1 MSSSSYLRAALYFI
15 LLAVTLT
22 VSGTPAPAQSLG
34 SAGTVS
40 GVVTDP
46 NGAVVPNAS
55 VTIAN
60 PVTGYTR
67 TANADADGSFRFG
80 DVPPNNYHIT
90 VSAVGFDAAH
100 QDLTVRQSVPINLK
114 IPLTVGGTSETV
126 TITSG
131 NVSDVI
137 ENVPSAHV
145 DVDKSLI
152 DRLPVRDP
160 GSGLST
166 AVTLAAP
173 GVAADSNGGYHP
185 LGDHFESN
193 ISLDNQPISDQQSK

>member
-1 MSSSSYLRAALYFI
+1 MISSIHTRAVLSFC
-15 LLAVTLT
+15 LLV
-22 VSGTPAPAQSLG
+22 VSLITSVPPARAQSLG
-34 SAGTVS
+34 GAGTVT

-55 VTIAN
+55 VTISN

-67 TANADADGSFRFG
+67 TVNADADGSFRFN
-80 DVPPNNYHIT
+80 DVPPNNYHIN
-90 VSAVGFDAAH
+90 VSATGFGDAH
-100 QDLTVRQSVPINLK
+100 QDLTVRTAVPISLK
-114 IPLTVGGTSETV
+114 IPLAVGGTNETV
-126 TITSG
+126 TITAG

-152 DRLPVRDP
+152 DRLPLRDP

-166 AVTLAAP
+166 
-173 GVAADSNGGYHP
+173 
-185 LGDHFESN
+185 
-193 ISLDNQPISDQQSK
+193 